1 MARFCVV
8 CATGCNLYKQ
18 GLLEK
23 GRIMRKKC
31 VQPVAKSEN
40 ALYNVSVVKNYFFME
55 ERLLWMI

>member
-1 MARFCVV
+1 MV

-18 GLLEK
+18 DLLEK